1 MRAVQEYAASK
12 GRRGLWLE
20 KLELERAIA
29 DDELLLEYEPILGLS
44 RSYAAKRIETRAVWA
59 HPRLGKLTEAQFG
72 PQAARAGLA
81 TTVTEWVLTT
91 ALRQARAWRRLVPDV
106 QIAVNLGAADL
117 HPRLADTLAAVL
129 EFSGSAPA
137 AVTCEVSGDVI
148 ARRPDL
154 AAQVFSE
161 LRRLGVRVAID
172 DFGRSLLSFG
182 WLASLHIDEIK
193 LAPEVIAEV
202 EVSSESATRAVTA
215 IAAARALGIGVVACG
230 ADGEHVLE
238 TARALGCDAAQGLA
252 VSSRLDAA
260 AALAW
265 LRSSPVG

>member
-1 MRAVQEYAASK
+1 MSAVHEYEASK
-12 GRRGLWLE
+12 GRGLWLE
-20 KLELERAIA
+20 KLEVERAVA

-44 RSYAAKRIETRAVWA
+44 RGYAAKKLEIRALWS
-59 HPRLGKLTEAQFG
+59 HPRFGTLSDAQFA

-81 TTVTEWVLTT
+81 TTVTEWVLTS
-91 ALRQARAWRRLVPDV
+91 ALRQTRAWRRFGEEVD
-106 QIAVNLGAADL
+106 IAINLSAADL
-117 HPRLADTLAAVL
+117 HPRLAGTLSAVL
-129 EFSGSAPA
+129 EFSGSVPA
-137 AVTCEVSGDVI
+137 SITCEVPGEVI

-172 DFGRSLLSFG
+172 GFGRSLLSFS
-182 WLASLHIDEIK
+182 WLASLHIHEIK

-252 VSSRLDAA
+252 VSSRLDPA
-260 AALAW
+260 AALGW
-265 LRSSPVG
+265 LRSSNAG